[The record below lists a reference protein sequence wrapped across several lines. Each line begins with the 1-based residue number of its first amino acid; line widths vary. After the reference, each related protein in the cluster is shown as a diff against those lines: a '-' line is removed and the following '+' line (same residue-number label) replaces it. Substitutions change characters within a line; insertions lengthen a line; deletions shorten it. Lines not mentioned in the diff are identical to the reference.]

1 MTWQPAVLIN
11 LDCAL
16 DKMRMRTRMWTR
28 MKTKTNEMLTKSLV
42 KEDED
47 EHKD

>member
-16 DKMRMRTRMWTR
+16 DKMRTR
-28 MKTKTNEMLTKSLV
+28 MKKDTKTKTKTVEMFKNALV
-42 KEDED
+42 KEVKDEEED
-47 EHKD
+47 